1 MEHRGDTVTLGG
13 RGYVL
18 VRRQF
23 VPAERP
29 GAVAM
34 PTWTGLD
41 GKLFY
46 VASGGGRRMDDQ
58 QPSAAGRPHTWTG
71 SPATGFAVLPAGAQ
85 QMWQN
90 EYYYVDGSVT
100 LHQNE
105 RGADCNLVVMPV
117 AREAVTED
125 LLQPP
130 DPAKAPA
137 RYGYVRDTGTETDT
151 APVPQ
156 YVTRAEPPDP
166 ADVPQRS
173 RVRASRRAGAP
184 RHPGD
189 PSAGNAAPAHR
200 GPALAGLRAP

>member
-1 MEHRGDTVTLGG
+1 MEHRGDTVTLSG

-18 VRRQF
+18 VRWQF
-23 VPAERP
+23 VPHERP
-29 GAVAM
+29 GAVVM

-41 GKLFY
+41 GKLFH

-58 QPSAAGRPHTWTG
+58 QPAAADRPHTWMG
-71 SPATGFAVLPAGAQ
+71 SAATGFAVLPAGAQ

-90 EYYYVDGSVT
+90 EYYYLDGSVT

-105 RGADCNLVVMPV
+105 RGADYNLAVMPV
-117 AREAVTED
+117 GRESVTED

-130 DPAKAPA
+130 DPAKALV
-137 RYGYVRDTGTETDT
+137 RYGYVRDTGSDA

-156 YVTRAEPPDP
+156 YVTRADPPDP

-173 RVRASRRAGAP
+173 RV
-184 RHPGD
+184 
-189 PSAGNAAPAHR
+189 
-200 GPALAGLRAP
+200 